1 MGPDLGLEAAEE
13 SLRRLREW
21 ADPERCP
28 PLLATEP
35 SGAKGHL
42 VSAGAPSRRPTSQAP
57 ARGPCA
63 ARTHSVTA
71 ARKGPALGR
80 AGRDRT
86 HLRGLT
92 YPASRHCSSLVLGA
106 AGHVLLGVPS
116 TAGVADQ
123 APAPAPASVTARE
136 AVPAGVAC
144 LEGGDRRP
152 SQSWVRV
159 SEKRRPLR
167 VPVRGGGSGL
177 RGARA
182 APTRGTLSSLSPRTE
197 EGPARPGRQVRSA
210 RSRGT
215 DGKRQRV
222 RWAARSRSRRP
233 RPHRPR
239 FSFSPPRG
247 TWLKD

>member
-13 SLRRLREW
+13 SLRRLGEW

-57 ARGPCA
+57 ACGPCA

-71 ARKGPALGR
+71 AGKGPAPGR

-182 APTRGTLSSLSPRTE
+182 APTRGTLCPSVLAPRRDPPAWADRCGARAHGARTASGGASAGPPAPALVGRGHTVRVSPFLR
-197 EGPARPGRQVRSA
+197 
-210 RSRGT
+210 RG
-215 DGKRQRV
+215 GL
-222 RWAARSRSRRP
+222 
-233 RPHRPR
+233 
-239 FSFSPPRG
+239 G
-247 TWLKD
+247 